1 MTLRSFRD
9 VPGPRGIAAHWDLFH
24 RRYHYGEA
32 LREISDRYG
41 DVARLP
47 FVGNRTILLSHPDDI
62 QAVIAS
68 KTQYFRIFGQDM
80 LRRLTYWGILA
91 TEGQIHDDNRGRL
104 MLAMRKV
111 LARRVPEI
119 AARACRRQL
128 AGVRSGDIIDL
139 DQVARDVAL
148 DVAASLLYP
157 PDFDDAESRIGHG
170 EFGRLVSRSSAWLLG
185 FPPAIQWAAFMA
197 DLPRTV
203 RAVRLQRRM
212 RRQVGETIARARTSG
227 PGGPKGD
234 LLSLLVDGSEIGGPI
249 AEEFLADNILTMLL
263 AGYETSRNVLAW
275 ALWEAARDESLQTRL
290 AAEAATLPDDP
301 FAHEAWMN
309 DAHWTDAT
317 LRESLRLY
325 PSVWTLSRRAI
336 SDYRIGDFVFGAGT
350 SFLTSQWVT
359 HRDPRWFPDPL
370 RFDPGRWER
379 EREAQAAA
387 ASPGR
392 EAGPKRPSFAYFP
405 FGGGNRFCIGKA
417 TFELEGTMLL
427 AAFFR
432 DWIAEPLPHCD
443 PRPEFFA
450 TMRPAGPMRVRVR
463 RR

>member
-9 VPGPRGIAAHWDLFH
+9 VPGPRDLAAHWDLFH
-24 RRYHYGEA
+24 RRYHYGEV
-32 LREISDRYG
+32 LREVSDRYG

-47 FVGNRTILLSHPDDI
+47 FIGSKTILLSHPDDI

-80 LRRLTYWGILA
+80 LRRLTSWGILA
-91 TEGQIHDDNRGRL
+91 TEGQIHDDNRGKL

-111 LARRVPEI
+111 LSRRVPEV

-128 AGVRSGDIIDL
+128 SGMRNGDVVDL
-139 DQVARDVAL
+139 DHVARDVAL

-157 PDFDDAESRIGHG
+157 PDFDDTASRIGHG
-170 EFGRLVSRSSAWLLG
+170 EFGRLVSRSSVWLLG
-185 FPPAIQWAAFMA
+185 FPPAIQWAAFMM

-203 RAVRLQRRM
+203 RAVRLQQQM
-212 RRQVGETIARARTSG
+212 RRQVGTTIARARASGQSG
-227 PGGPKGD
+227 PQRD
-234 LLSLLVDGSEIGGPI
+234 LLSLLADGSEIGGPM
-249 AEEFLADNILTMLL
+249 AQEFLADNILNMLL
-263 AGYETSRNVLAW
+263 AGYETTRNALAW
-275 ALWEAARDESLQTRL
+275 ALWEAAHDESLQARL
-290 AAEAATLPDDP
+290 AAEGATLPDDP

-317 LRESLRLY
+317 LRETLRLY

-336 SDYRIGDFVFGAGT
+336 SDYRIGDYVFSAGT
-350 SFLTSQWVT
+350 VFLTSQWVT

-379 EREAQAAA
+379 DRAAKAAA
-387 ASPGR
+387 ASPAR
-392 EAGPKRPSFAYFP
+392 EAGVKRPSFAYFP
-405 FGGGNRFCIGKA
+405 FGGGHRFCIGKA

-427 AAFFR
+427 ASFFR
-432 DWIAEPLPHCD
+432 DWIAEPLPECD
-443 PRPEFFA
+443 PRPEFFV